1 MLELNTRLSLQ
12 TAIKRT
18 KKGCRHTVNV
28 TLQAV
33 FEEANF
39 YSASIGSVSTIAF
52 HCAGGR
58 LKM

>member
-12 TAIKRT
+12 TATKRT

-33 FEEANF
+33 FEAGFHMNRNKD
-39 YSASIGSVSTIAF
+39 SISRSFI
-52 HCAGGR
+52 
-58 LKM
+58 K